1 MLDERL
7 QKHVPLPSVPLA
19 HAPSHT
25 HPHTQHKLHEL
36 HQHIQSTR
44 ERTLK
49 LLAEKEAEIQQLRSE
64 IVEVAGA
71 PYPRRETGGGGGG
84 GGGALERSVSHSS
97 VSSQQE
103 APSENNSELRV

>member
-1 MLDERL
+1 MTDCRGM
-7 QKHVPLPSVPLA
+7 PLPSVLLT
-19 HAPSHT
+19 HTPS
-25 HPHTQHKLHEL
+25 HTQHKLHEL

-71 PYPRRETGGGGGG
+71 PYLGRETGGGGGGG

>member
-1 MLDERL
+1 MTDCRGM
-7 QKHVPLPSVPLA
+7 PLPSVLLT
-19 HAPSHT
+19 HTPS
-25 HPHTQHKLHEL
+25 HTQHKLHEL

-71 PYPRRETGGGGGG
+71 PYLGRETGGGGGGGG

>member
-1 MLDERL
+1 M
-7 QKHVPLPSVPLA
+7 PLPSVPLT
-19 HAPSHT
+19 HTPS
-25 HPHTQHKLHEL
+25 HTQHKLHEL

-64 IVEVAGA
+64 IVEVAGT
-71 PYPRRETGGGGGG
+71 PYLGRETGGGGGGGG

-97 VSSQQE
+97 VSSEQE